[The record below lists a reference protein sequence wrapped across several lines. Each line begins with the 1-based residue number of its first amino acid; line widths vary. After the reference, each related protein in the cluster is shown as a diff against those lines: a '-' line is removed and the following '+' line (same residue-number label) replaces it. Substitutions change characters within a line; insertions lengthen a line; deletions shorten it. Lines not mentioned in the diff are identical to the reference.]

1 MGSSNDWSNS
11 SSILITPATSL
22 SSSMMVDVVVKIP
35 SVVTFPPLAVV
46 VKTLLTMVVRR
57 FLIVVGCIVDVVVVV
72 ADVEV
77 VGFAD
82 DDAVEALVVAG
93 VVSVVRTDS
102 DVEGVVSFVVVTV
115 LYGVVVS
122 EI

>member
-57 FLIVVGCIVDVVVVV
+57 FLIVVGCIVDVVAVV

>member
-1 MGSSNDWSNS
+1 M
-11 SSILITPATSL
+11 
-22 SSSMMVDVVVKIP
+22 
-35 SVVTFPPLAVV
+35 
-46 VKTLLTMVVRR
+46 
-57 FLIVVGCIVDVVVVV
+57 